1 MRIHEIL
8 RESPPCPPTP
18 RTLGVCNCLGCCDVS
33 VLWVSWSLF
42 PDGGRAWLLPACRG
56 GGGARF
62 HGPRPRTAGRFP
74 PSPRL
79 SCLAAAV
86 CRNFG
91 RAFWARWEWRSRL
104 GTFRVCSAARA
115 AASAA
120 AASASSDDVAV
131 TWEDVMARTA

>member
-56 GGGARF
+56 GGGAGF
-62 HGPRPRTAGRFP
+62 PGDGLLGRGGVPEFRACFLGALGVAFP
-74 PSPRL
+74 P
-79 SCLAAAV
+79 
-86 CRNFG
+86 G
-91 RAFWARWEWRSRL
+91 
-104 GTFRVCSAARA
+104 
-115 AASAA
+115 
-120 AASASSDDVAV
+120 DVQGVQRGACGGV
-131 TWEDVMARTA
+131 RRGGECFQ